1 MNNVWDVRTDG
12 MLVEITTED
21 DIIGLIPLEDFGK
34 FMDALYRKHMKLRWK
49 TSSLVAL

>member
-21 DIIGLIPLEDFGK
+21 DIIGLIPLEDFGE
-34 FMDALYRKHMKLRWK
+34 FMDALVQRTYEETLEK
-49 TSSLVAL
+49 

>member
-21 DIIGLIPLEDFGK
+21 DIIGLVPVEDIGDFLDEAIQRAYEAT
-34 FMDALYRKHMKLRWK
+34 MEN
-49 TSSLVAL
+49 